1 MPYGRS
7 SLGRVDSVGHLLS
20 PSSVAIIG
28 ASPDAEKIRGRIV
41 AAMVDGGFVG
51 PIYPINPG
59 YGEIQGLR
67 AYPTISAIGATV
79 DLALIAIPA
88 KRVVGVLK
96 ECANAGVKA
105 AVIFSSGFAESGA
118 SAGAL
123 QAEISDIAVS
133 RDIAVCGPNSV
144 GVLNRKMHLNATF
157 SPGAKVAGAPCA
169 APAPGRSVAV
179 IAQSGGLGFAIYNRG
194 IRRGIAFSHVISSG
208 NEAHLGALD
217 YVDYLLDDPEV
228 GAFILLLE
236 QVRNAP
242 YLLEVAD
249 KAAALGKPL
258 IVAKFGRSEAARRG
272 ALSHTGSMTGAEYAY
287 DAVFKHAGI
296 IRAEDQDELLDI
308 SAAFTSCPLPKGN
321 NIGIVTISGGVGV
334 WLSDVCAQ
342 HGMQVPELADD
353 VQDDLRRFIPDY
365 GGVSNPVDITA
376 QAIELGG
383 NISAIELMYDSP
395 QIDSVAVVTSLAE
408 ETMVTAEKGD
418 LARIQA
424 RQEKPLFYYSYTLP
438 CDAAVGHLAGAG
450 VQCYTS
456 LQGCIRALKLLGEYR
471 AFLDLRKADKPLE
484 DIDIPMLAGED
495 KIFTE
500 WSAAPY
506 LAVLGIKIPAAKL
519 VRSAEEA
526 VIAAQKFGA
535 PVALKAQ
542 SPQLPHKAAAGGVI
556 LDVEGDWAV
565 RRAYEQVSTL
575 PVDISLD
582 GVLVQKMAPKGIEMI
597 VGIAEDEAFGP
608 LVMIGFGGTGVE
620 LQKDVAWAPAPFGLV
635 RAEALIRS
643 LRGAPRLDG
652 SVRARPADIG
662 ALAHLLA
669 VLSLFADHNRGR
681 IAELD
686 LNPVV
691 LYQKGDGLV
700 VLDSLI
706 VMRKY

>member
-1 MPYGRS
+1 M
-7 SLGRVDSVGHLLS
+7 DSVGHLLA
-20 PSSVAIIG
+20 PRSVAIIG

-41 AAMVDGGFVG
+41 AALVDGGFDG
-51 PIYPINPG
+51 PVYPVNPG
-59 YGEIQGLR
+59 YDEIQGLR
-67 AYPTISAIGATV
+67 AYPTISAICATV

-88 KRVVGVLK
+88 GRVAGVLE

-105 AVIFSSGFAESGA
+105 VVIFSSGFAESGA
-118 SAGAL
+118 AAVAL
-123 QAEISDIAVS
+123 QAEISEIAAA
-133 RDIAVCGPNSV
+133 RNIAVCGPNSV
-144 GVLNRKMHLNATF
+144 GVLNRDMHLNATF
-157 SPGAKVAGAPCA
+157 SPGAKVAGVPRA

-194 IRRGIAFSHVISSG
+194 MRRGIAFSHVISSG

-242 YLLEVAD
+242 YLLKVAD

-258 IVAKFGRSEAARRG
+258 IVAKFGRSEAAKRG

-308 SAAFTSCPLPKGN
+308 AAAFTSCPLPKGDN
-321 NIGIVTISGGVGV
+321 VGIVTISGGVGV

-342 HGMQVPELADD
+342 HGMQVPELAEG

-376 QAIELGG
+376 QAMELGG
-383 NISAIELMYDSP
+383 NIGAIELMYGAP
-395 QIDSVAVVTSLAE
+395 QIDSVAVVASLAE
-408 ETMVTAEKGD
+408 ATMVVAEKDD

-438 CDAAVGHLAGAG
+438 CDAAVAHLAGAG

-456 LQGCIRALKLLGEYR
+456 LQGCVRALKLLGEYR
-471 AFLDLRKADKPLE
+471 AFLDLRIADKPLE
-484 DIDIPMLAGED
+484 DIDIPILPGED
-495 KIFTE
+495 KVLTE
-500 WSAAPY
+500 WNAAPY
-506 LAVLGIKIPAAKL
+506 LAALGVDMPEARL
-519 VRSAEEA
+519 VTSAEDA
-526 VIAAQKFGA
+526 IATAQELGE

-542 SPQLPHKAAAGGVI
+542 SPQLPHKAAVGGVV
-556 LDVEGDWAV
+556 LGVEGAWAV

-575 PVDISLD
+575 PGDISLD

-608 LVMIGFGGTGVE
+608 LVMVGFGGMEVE
-620 LQKDVAWAPAPFGLV
+620 LQKDVAWAPVPFGLV

-643 LRGAPRLDG
+643 LHGAPRLDG
-652 SVRARPADIG
+652 GMRARPADIG
-662 ALAHLLA
+662 ALAQLLA
-669 VLSLFADHNRGR
+669 VLSLFADYNRGR

-691 LYQKGDGLV
+691 LFQEGEGLI
-700 VLDSLI
+700 VLDALI
-706 VMRKY
+706 VTRQS